1 MASLTS
7 QSGHKYRHD
16 FTFFANIYQRYV
28 HSVMWKFFTRWIF
41 FSGLHSIT
49 NCALMTTHIF
59 GFCMPL
65 LLASANRIGTV
76 FIVFTG

>member
-16 FTFFANIYQRYV
+16 FTFFFANIYQRYV

-41 FSGLHSIT
+41 FLVYIQ
-49 NCALMTTHIF
+49 
-59 GFCMPL
+59 L
-65 LLASANRIGTV
+65 LTV
-76 FIVFTG
+76 L